1 MVEEAAFLQAED
13 PMDLD
18 PHTRP
23 SGAQAVRNGRN
34 NPRQERL
41 SFAQI
46 DRAMDPSGAFES
58 PVKTSV
64 NEEDGVI
71 DVDFPFP
78 DYIASFESAISSPSS
93 SGYLSTP
100 GIPGVLDSFESLARP
115 SVDGDLP
122 LNAAGWLSRF
132 HPDFALQAIPPQ
144 DDLLEQVKAT
154 LRAEPTPGP
163 ISRSTNADTPE
174 RWIDV
179 GSAIIADTTSGTVR
193 RILLR
198 RLVKTKPCSD
208 RVGGGNPNMVNSSV
222 GTPHTPSILPYETPL
237 DEQWIEESVLE
248 PDQPLADAMEKVI
261 SFNFDLAQE
270 SSQGSNHAHADLQE
284 AQNGKAIAPE
294 NLSEGTAPPSASLD
308 MPRVQCKTVVLSA
321 LEDIIRDAIDR
332 HEASKDKNKQGFSP
346 RSESV
351 LLGAV
356 RDWISSIDATD

>member
-1 MVEEAAFLQAED
+1 MVEEAALLETDD
-13 PMDLD
+13 PVDLD

-23 SGAQAVRNGRN
+23 SGAQAVRTGKS

-41 SFAQI
+41 SFAQM
-46 DRAMDPSGAFES
+46 DRAIDPSGAFES

-100 GIPGVLDSFESLARP
+100 GIPGGLDSFESLARP

-122 LNAAGWLSRF
+122 LNAAGWLNRF

-144 DDLLEQVKAT
+144 DDLIEQVKAT

-163 ISRSTNADTPE
+163 SNRSTNADAPE
-174 RWIDV
+174 RWVDV
-179 GSAIIADTTSGTVR
+179 GSAIIADTTAGTVH
-193 RILLR
+193 RITLR
-198 RLVKTKPCSD
+198 RLVKAKLFPD
-208 RVGGGNPNMVNSSV
+208 RASGGNPNMASYSA

-237 DEQWIEESVLE
+237 DEQWVEEAIQH
-248 PDQPLADAMEKVI
+248 PDQSLTEAMEKVI
-261 SFNFDLAQE
+261 SFNLDLAQE
-270 SSQGSNHAHADLQE
+270 SSQGSHHAQADPHE
-284 AQNGKAIAPE
+284 AGDGKITASE
-294 NLSEGTAPPSASLD
+294 TLSEATVLPSTSLD

-332 HEASKDKNKQGFSP
+332 YEGRRDKDKHGFSP

-356 RDWISSIDATD
+356 RDWVSSIDGTE